1 MPPQLPP
8 GRPCDYGAATGYIRG
23 GSEPKGSAGMKVC
36 VVGTGYVGL
45 TTGVSLA
52 FLGHDVTCV
61 DLDEGKVAML
71 AAGRSPIYEPHLEA
85 LLGEAAERLRFTTE
99 YAVGVPDAD
108 VVFIAVQT
116 PSLPDGNPDLRYLR
130 SAAES
135 VGRHIGGDFTVVVNK
150 STV

>member
-1 MPPQLPP
+1 
-8 GRPCDYGAATGYIRG
+8 
-23 GSEPKGSAGMKVC
+23 MKVC

-61 DLDEGKVAML
+61 DLDQAKVDL
-71 AAGRSPIYEPHLEA
+71 LSGGRSLIYEPHMDA
-85 LLGEAAERLRFTTE
+85 LLADSAERMTFTTHCCF
-99 YAVGVPDAD
+99 GVPGAG

-116 PSLPDGNPDLRYLR
+116 PSLPDGNPDLKYLR

-135 VGRHIGGDFTVVVNK
+135 VGQHI
-150 STV
+150 